1 MEKKPHLVKWEIDC
15 LDKRKDGVG
24 VKCLSKLNRALL
36 GKWNWWES
44 MVWGFRRK
52 LGRNDL

>member
-15 LDKRKDGVG
+15 LDKRKDGLG

-36 GKWNWWES
+36 GPTRHW
-44 MVWGFRRK
+44 MF
-52 LGRNDL
+52 